1 MKLKKVLVLGGT
13 RFFGKHLVEALL
25 QEEHDVTIATRGVT
39 EDSFGSAVKRIIIDR
54 EDGKL
59 LEKCLEGKSYDIVYD
74 KTIPHVLSQFYHTK
88 RRCSF
93 LHKR

>member
-1 MKLKKVLVLGGT
+1 M
-13 RFFGKHLVEALL
+13 

-59 LEKCLEGKSYDIVYD
+59 LEKRLEGKSYDIVYD
-74 KTIPHVLSQFYHTK
+74 NLCYSSNAAKIICEVLRGK
-88 RRCSF
+88 RRNM
-93 LHKR
+93 L

>member
-1 MKLKKVLVLGGT
+1 M
-13 RFFGKHLVEALL
+13 
-25 QEEHDVTIATRGVT
+25 QEGHDVTIATRGVT

-74 KTIPHVLSQFYHTK
+74 NLCYSSNAAKITCEVLRGK
-88 RRCSF
+88 RRNM
-93 LHKR
+93 L

>member
-1 MKLKKVLVLGGT
+1 MKLKSIGARGT

-59 LEKCLEGKSYDIVYD
+59 LEKRLEGKVMILY
-74 KTIPHVLSQFYHTK
+74 TIIYAIARM
-88 RRCSF
+88 RR
-93 LHKR
+93 R